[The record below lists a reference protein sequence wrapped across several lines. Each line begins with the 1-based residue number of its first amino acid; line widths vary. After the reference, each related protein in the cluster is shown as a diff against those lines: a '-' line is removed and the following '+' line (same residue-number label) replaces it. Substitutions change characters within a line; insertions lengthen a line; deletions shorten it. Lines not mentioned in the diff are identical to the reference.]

1 MTSATGIM
9 VFLFMIALFYESGLV
24 YGVVLVAAEGDE
36 TAGIAGMVALVPTA
50 PVIGDTLGAGTAAQ
64 EVTPRMPISVESS
77 GIPMRAPG
85 VVDDA
90 EVGLDDEATVL
101 EPEPHI
107 PDEPAVAVIPD
118 IADTP
123 EVADIPDAARMADVV
138 GAGDAVAGGAVP
150 FSVTPPPS

>member
-1 MTSATGIM
+1 M

-24 YGVVLVAAEGDE
+24 HGVVLVAAF
-36 TAGIAGMVALVPTA
+36 APVV
-50 PVIGDTLGAGTAAQ
+50 PVIGETLGVGTAAQ
-64 EVTPRMPISVESS
+64 EVTPRLPISVESS
-77 GIPMRAPG
+77 GIPLRAPG

-107 PDEPAVAVIPD
+107 PDKPAVVVIPE

-123 EVADIPDAARMADVV
+123 EVADILDAARMADVA